1 MSLFDN
7 VYNDRYDYKC
17 DRHDRSDRCD
27 KCDRCEKCERYERC
41 ECEPCNEK
49 WSALGG
55 REHPMGDPTVDNNLN
70 QVNSNTQSTDELI
83 AIKDSCDVR
92 VNTTTTDVAV
102 TIQVAIQVA
111 IAIIIEVSIAD
122 GIEEREITNEL
133 LQLTKIRQCNN
144 QRTIIENSR
153 GVEVTTTDTNLAISA
168 QIAIQILVAL
178 LVALDI
184 L

>member
-1 MSLFDN
+1 
-7 VYNDRYDYKC
+7 
-17 DRHDRSDRCD
+17 
-27 KCDRCEKCERYERC
+27 
-41 ECEPCNEK
+41 
-49 WSALGG
+49 
-55 REHPMGDPTVDNNLN
+55 MGDQTTDNDFN
-70 QVNSNTQSTDELI
+70 QVNSNIQSTDELI
-83 AIKDSCDVR
+83 SIKDSCDVR

-102 TIQVAIQVA
+102 TIQVAVQIA
-111 IAIIIEVSIAD
+111 IAIIIEISIAD
-122 GIEEREITNEL
+122 GIEQQDVTNEL

-168 QIAIQILVAL
+168 QIAIQVLVAL